1 MLRPLGATS
10 LTSPHFLPTLPA
22 LLRCATSP
30 RAREREAGSPLAI
43 WPAGVAAGACP
54 SRAPPAAPP
63 LLHPYGVEPARR
75 ARVGRQHRRS
85 GGSQWSGVLLVR
97 SPAMCGHAVQAN
109 RRAPKAALWT
119 KSSQRCQTTTSI
131 AGTTSGSPR
140 RTAPAPAKAPTASC
154 AQRNVHAVRRARRGS
169 AAAFSH
175 ACRGAR
181 LGWPC
186 AGGGRWAGHA
196 RRLLRFVRTCRSVI
210 THTLEA
216 YIFIHHEAWV
226 CVGFVLWGIRSVG
239 NGHGD

>member
-85 GGSQWSGVLLVR
+85 GGSQCSGALLVR
-97 SPAMCGHAVQAN
+97 SLAMCGHAVQAN
-109 RRAPKAALWT
+109 RRAPEAAVWT
-119 KSSQRCQTTTSI
+119 KSSQRCQTTTLVT
-131 AGTTSGSPR
+131 GTTRGSPR
-140 RTAPAPAKAPTASC
+140 RTAPAPATAPTASC

-169 AAAFSH
+169 AAAFRTH
-175 ACRGAR
+175 AAVRGSAGHVR
-181 LGWPC
+181 
-186 AGGGRWAGHA
+186 AVGGGRGMLAGSALCAHLSQCHHTHVGGIYIYPP
-196 RRLLRFVRTCRSVI
+196 RGVGLRGVRI
-210 THTLEA
+210 MG
-216 YIFIHHEAWV
+216 Y
-226 CVGFVLWGIRSVG
+226 
-239 NGHGD
+239 